1 MKQSPQRRRELALH
15 SKLKRELIDQYGEC
29 CQTCGSTGDWRGISL
44 SHIIALG
51 RGGKTERG
59 NLILECGPDHERY
72 EKKPEL
78 REQEHPELFEKYPEL
93 RS

>member
-1 MKQSPQRRRELALH
+1 
-15 SKLKRELIDQYGEC
+15 
-29 CQTCGSTGDWRGISL
+29 L